1 MFTKT
6 KSYDENTE
14 IIKGNPTLKEL
25 EKIVVKVNDCY
36 VPENYGRP
44 IVQHHVNVLAA
55 IFDFKKVGE
64 ITISK
69 IPNQNGKLYEICDGN
84 HRHQAMQKKYG
95 NDFQFKASLLPDG
108 LSEKQRAEEYKI
120 RNKNVQPMKP
130 VDLFRADWVMEDKKT
145 HEIVDICN
153 KTGTQIIGFSGKTKS
168 YPNIASIRDL
178 NDLHHVGNLEK
189 VIKILRKSFDGSPK
203 SVNKKETT
211 SSMLRCLNRF
221 LVFFEKDKLFKEEKL
236 IDTLKKYD
244 TITWV
249 GMITQSAQFS
259 SEGVGVLKDE
269 YNRGLKQNYRL
280 ENPNIYIK

>member
-84 HRHQAMQKKYG
+84 HRHQAMQKK
-95 NDFQFKASLLPDG
+95 NMEMTFSLRHPCYQMVYQ
-108 LSEKQRAEEYKI
+108 K
-120 RNKNVQPMKP
+120 NKGPK
-130 VDLFRADWVMEDKKT
+130 
-145 HEIVDICN
+145 
-153 KTGTQIIGFSGKTKS
+153 
-168 YPNIASIRDL
+168 NI
-178 NDLHHVGNLEK
+178 K
-189 VIKILRKSFDGSPK
+189 
-203 SVNKKETT
+203 
-211 SSMLRCLNRF
+211 
-221 LVFFEKDKLFKEEKL
+221 
-236 IDTLKKYD
+236 
-244 TITWV
+244 
-249 GMITQSAQFS
+249 
-259 SEGVGVLKDE
+259 
-269 YNRGLKQNYRL
+269 
-280 ENPNIYIK
+280 